1 MMIQRNVLILTA
13 ACTALILPTRAAQ
26 AQGGSPCVK
35 TGFAFVA
42 SQAILTS
49 IPEFL
54 QADSL
59 VAKDKAAYT
68 LEIAKLK
75 GSLDSESQAYSD
87 KSTLLNATQKAAEIK
102 KLQAKGEAYQQRGAE
117 LEQKLAARSDE
128 LLQPIRLRVQAVLDG
143 MRAEMNCAVIFDVSG
158 GQGGLGIAS
167 ADKSFDLTDKVIER
181 LKAAAPPKAL
191 AKPPIKPPAGKP

>member
-1 MMIQRNVLILTA
+1 MTA
-13 ACTALILPTRAAQ
+13 ASCAVLMLPARVMIAQ
-26 AQGGSPCVK
+26 SPCTK
-35 TGFAFVA
+35 SGFAFVSA
-42 SQAILTS
+42 GAIMAS

-87 KSTLLNATQKAAEIK
+87 KSTLLNAAQKAAEIK
-102 KLQAKGEAYQQRGAE
+102 KLQAKGEAYQQRGNE

-128 LLQPIRLRVQAVLDG
+128 LLQPIRLQVQAVLDG
-143 MRAEMNCAVIFDVSG
+143 MRAEMNCFVIFDVSG

-167 ADKSFDLTDKVIER
+167 ADKSLDLTQLVIDR
-181 LKAAAPPKAL
+181 LKAARP
-191 AKPPIKPPAGKP
+191 AKPPVKPAGKP